1 MTSSP
6 IAIQP
11 AQLIRNSLSKCVI
24 SLLSALRML
33 QTVQSHAKD
42 LANSPVSL
50 GGHSLSHQNYRLAS
64 GGISSGLM
72 LVPLLLVFYS
82 SSKSIATVDT
92 GMLSDV

>member
-6 IAIQP
+6 VAIQP
-11 AQLIRNSLSKCVI
+11 AQLISNSLSKCMI

-42 LANSPVSL
+42 LANNPASL
-50 GGHSLSHQNYRLAS
+50 GGHSLSNQNYRLAS
-64 GGISSGLM
+64 CGISSGLM
-72 LVPLLLVFYS
+72 LVLLLLVFYF

-92 GMLSDV
+92 SMLSDV